1 MIPAG
6 SSYGA
11 AIRRPMI
18 SHISTNEAPSKALVG
33 RRYLASLP
41 NKVLHICGTI
51 RPMKLNRPAKLTTRP
66 ASMLDNTRRKNL
78 VSGTFNHK
86 ERA

>member
-1 MIPAG
+1 MYIKNGPPIKAIIIPAG

-41 NKVLHICGTI
+41 NKVLHI
-51 RPMKLNRPAKLTTRP
+51 
-66 ASMLDNTRRKNL
+66 
-78 VSGTFNHK
+78 
-86 ERA
+86 